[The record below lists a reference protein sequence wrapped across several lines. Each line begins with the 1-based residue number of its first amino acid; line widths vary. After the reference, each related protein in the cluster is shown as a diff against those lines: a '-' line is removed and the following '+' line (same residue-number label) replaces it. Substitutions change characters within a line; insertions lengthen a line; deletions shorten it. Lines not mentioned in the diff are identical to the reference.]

1 MRALLLFGV
10 ALALAYVAGWGLA
23 GTELSGP
30 AAVAAFASLGM
41 AVAPSGAKGRGAKQ
55 QQ

>member
-1 MRALLLFGV
+1 MRAVMLFGV

-23 GTELSGP
+23 GTEISGP
-30 AAVAAFASLGM
+30 AAVVSFAALGL
-41 AVAPSGAKGRGAKQ
+41 AVTPRAPKAEKQ